1 MAFSAIFF
9 YVQKFFW
16 PEHLSGLYDF
26 YMATPIYRVKAV
38 VAFIGLSVVT
48 YSLWRK
54 KDVLGFFFLLLFML
68 FLAPVLQIVPRANFV
83 NDRYMYLPIIGWSGL
98 VVLFAQ
104 SAIEKLKLDF
114 KRTIQT
120 VCVAL
125 LIPMSAI
132 SLQQARIWEHNLSF
146 WEHTVQH
153 NPLNILARNALGL
166 EYHER
171 RRYDEAI
178 QQFDVVMQQ
187 QQIPMSLKLKAV
199 NNLANVFTDTKY
211 PGRSLEK
218 AAQLYTVA
226 IQSAERPNLTYELRI
241 NLAQT
246 YYQMG
251 RQQEALRMVNEVY
264 KELKSDPDSRNIWL
278 IPFIEKMLAGP
289 PKG

>member
-1 MAFSAIFF
+1 
-9 YVQKFFW
+9 
-16 PEHLSGLYDF
+16 
-26 YMATPIYRVKAV
+26 
-38 VAFIGLSVVT
+38 
-48 YSLWRK
+48 
-54 KDVLGFFFLLLFML
+54 
-68 FLAPVLQIVPRANFV
+68 
-83 NDRYMYLPIIGWSGL
+83 
-98 VVLFAQ
+98 
-104 SAIEKLKLDF
+104 
-114 KRTIQT
+114 
-120 VCVAL
+120 
-125 LIPMSAI
+125 
-132 SLQQARIWEHNLSF
+132 
-146 WEHTVQH
+146 
-153 NPLNILARNALGL
+153 
-166 EYHER
+166 
-171 RRYDEAI
+171 
-178 QQFDVVMQQ
+178 
-187 QQIPMSLKLKAV
+187 MSLKLKAV